1 MCYHWHCGTGGVVAL
16 LQCQLRIQMN
26 EGLSQEPWLSWV
38 DAGQKL
44 RLLQMANR
52 AGDDGLCKHFTITEK
67 ASTRAFSLLKP
78 FLALS
83 HCQTGVNPTRIDV
96 KLDCQCKEKK
106 GQVVLRIYVNQ
117 PAHTQYFVYL
127 TAC

>member
-1 MCYHWHCGTGGVVAL
+1 MAL

-38 DAGQKL
+38 DTGQKL

-52 AGDDGLCKHFTITEK
+52 ARDDGLCKHFTITEK
-67 ASTRAFSLLKP
+67 ASSKAFSLLKP

-83 HCQTGVNPTRIDV
+83 HCQTGVNPTLVVV
-96 KLDCQCKEKK
+96 KLDCHCKEKK
-106 GQVVLRIYVNQ
+106 GRVVLRIYVNQ
-117 PAHTQYFVYL
+117 PAHTQYIVYL

>member
-1 MCYHWHCGTGGVVAL
+1 MAELGGCWTEAPTPAD
-16 LQCQLRIQMN
+16 
-26 EGLSQEPWLSWV
+26 G
-38 DAGQKL
+38 
-44 RLLQMANR
+44 MANR

-83 HCQTGVNPTRIDV
+83 HCQTGVNPTQIDV

-106 GQVVLRIYVNQ
+106 GQVVLRI
-117 PAHTQYFVYL
+117 L
-127 TAC
+127 C